1 MLSNNKYPTLFYASY
16 SCQEGLTSNSILQKQ
31 QDVSAA
37 IFNFKT
43 TFADLKTQ
51 SNNYDN
57 DIMDNSGNFLPTNTL
72 KDAVKNDIQILLIQE
87 NTMYIVGVITTA
99 SLILTAILISK
110 S

>member
-1 MLSNNKYPTLFYASY
+1 MLINNKSPTLFYASY
-16 SCQEGLTSNSILQKQ
+16 SCQEGLTSHNIISKQ
-31 QDVSAA
+31 LDVSAA
-37 IFNFKT
+37 ILNYNT

-51 SNNYDN
+51 SNSYNN
-57 DIMDNSGNFLPTNTL
+57 DIIDNSGNFLPTNTL

-110 S
+110 